1 LVPLPDHA
9 RMRLDGLNVSVLIA
23 WRDERGKSQV
33 EKEEKCKGC
42 KSSSELSRV
51 DTRYW
56 RGGVD
61 SFLVRKDEALTQ
73 QPIVNLVMQAA
84 RRLVSRCPRST
95 GRGQLSSVGS
105 LTMKRDSVFV
115 RLIARRLMLT
125 EGGRGCDDLRI
136 SAHNRHGRR
145 HNARLGQQARMARSG
160 LWMKSSC
167 RRARVRP
174 DYLKQLHGTIIDLIE
189 TTRPRHW
196 I

>member
-1 LVPLPDHA
+1 
-9 RMRLDGLNVSVLIA
+9 M
-23 WRDERGKSQV
+23 
-33 EKEEKCKGC
+33 
-42 KSSSELSRV
+42 
-51 DTRYW
+51 

-84 RRLVSRCPRST
+84 RRLVSRWPRST
-95 GRGQLSSVGS
+95 GRGQLSSMGS

-125 EGGRGCDDLRI
+125 EEEVATTCTSLPTIGMAG
-136 SAHNRHGRR
+136 R
-145 HNARLGQQARMARSG
+145 HNARLGQQVRMARSG
-160 LWMKSSC
+160 LWMKSSR

-189 TTRPRHW
+189 TTRPRHC

>member
-1 LVPLPDHA
+1 
-9 RMRLDGLNVSVLIA
+9 M
-23 WRDERGKSQV
+23 
-33 EKEEKCKGC
+33 
-42 KSSSELSRV
+42 
-51 DTRYW
+51 

-125 EGGRGCDDLRI
+125 EGGRGCDDLAPLPKIGMAQAQRK
-136 SAHNRHGRR
+136 A
-145 HNARLGQQARMARSG
+145 GQQVRMARSG

-174 DYLKQLHGTIIDLIE
+174 DYLEQLHGTIIDLIE
-189 TTRPRHW
+189 TTRPRHC